1 MLMILPINVIIMV
14 GGANMWK
21 VITFTI
27 ALWLFSTSTALV
39 EQSISLTADD
49 LTLKINERYNI
60 NINNKVK
67 GSKYY
72 WTSTNTN
79 VATVNPKNG
88 VVKAVGGGITD
99 INCKIILPS
108 GKIQK
113 LNCRVEI
120 IPPFF
125 ENKYMAHAGGGYEGN
140 IYSNTEE
147 AIRSSIDNGY
157 KFIEVDMTLTS
168 DDKLVCSHG
177 WDKNTCEAT
186 GIEYTDGKAPTYD
199 EFMSWRIHG
208 KYGTIDASTVIEIMK
223 EYPDLLVEIDLKKFG
238 KARTK
243 RAVTQLVELADYD
256 EQILDR
262 ILMQFTSETAYFA
275 IKEIYD
281 FKYYQYFTYKSR
293 IADELEDVIKFC
305 KDNKIVSIAVNYTVL
320 TDDMIDRIKDNNLY
334 LLAFTIDDED
344 LAQEFL
350 DRGVDTICTNFIQ

>member
-1 MLMILPINVIIMV
+1 MAV
-14 GGANMWK
+14 GGGNMK
-21 VITFTI
+21 KIIVLLVTI
-27 ALWLFSTSTALV
+27 LLFNIYTVFAK
-39 EQSISLTADD
+39 ENPSLTVDNLA
-49 LTLKINERYNI
+49 LSIGESYNI
-60 NINNKVK
+60 NINNKIR

-72 WTSTNTN
+72 WYSSDTDI
-79 VATVNPKNG
+79 VTVNSKNG
-88 VVKAVGGGITD
+88 IVKAISGGITD
-99 INCKIILPS
+99 VYCDITLPS
-108 GKIQK
+108 KDIIK
-113 LNCRVEI
+113 LHCSIKV

-147 AIRSSIDNGY
+147 AIRNSIDNGY

-208 KYGTIDASTVIEIMK
+208 KYDTIDASTVIEIMK

-238 KARTK
+238 RARTK
-243 RAVTQLVELADYD
+243 RAVTQLVEAAEYD

-350 DRGVDTICTNFIQ
+350 DKGVDTICTNFIQ

>member
-1 MLMILPINVIIMV
+1 MAV
-14 GGANMWK
+14 GGGNMK
-21 VITFTI
+21 KIIVLLVAI
-27 ALWLFSTSTALV
+27 LLFNTYTVFAK
-39 EQSISLTADD
+39 ENPSLTVDN
-49 LTLKINERYNI
+49 LTLSIGESYNI
-60 NINNKVK
+60 NINNKIR

-72 WTSTNTN
+72 WYSNDTDI
-79 VATVNPKNG
+79 VTVNSKNG
-88 VVKAVGGGITD
+88 IVNAISGGITD
-99 INCKIILPS
+99 VYCDITLPS
-108 GKIQK
+108 KDIIK
-113 LNCRVEI
+113 LHCPIKV

-147 AIRSSIDNGY
+147 AIRNSIDNGY

-238 KARTK
+238 RARTK